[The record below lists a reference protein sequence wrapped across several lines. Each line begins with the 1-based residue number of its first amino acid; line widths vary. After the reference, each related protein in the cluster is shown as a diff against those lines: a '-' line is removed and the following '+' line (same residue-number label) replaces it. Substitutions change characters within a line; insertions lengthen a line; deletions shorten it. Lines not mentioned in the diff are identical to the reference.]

1 MSKTYPKVTNI
12 PAELHATTAMDAAD
26 APDDANGKESDV
38 CEICKTHPA
47 ALALAQLHE
56 ADDETSLRLADV
68 FKVLG
73 DRTRIKLLS
82 LLAHKEELCVC
93 DIAEALGMSQSSI
106 SHQLRVLRGARLVK
120 FRKVGKEAFYSL
132 DDDHVVTLMQQGL
145 DHVLHG

>member
-1 MSKTYPKVTNI
+1 MSKTSTPPVAAT
-12 PAELHATTAMDAAD
+12 PQSPATTKNAE
-26 APDDANGKESDV
+26 PNKENDL
-38 CEICKTHPA
+38 CEIQKTHPH
-47 ALALAQLHE
+47 ALELARLHE
-56 ADDETSLRLADV
+56 ADDETSLRLAEV

-93 DIAEALGMSQSSI
+93 DIAEALGMGQSAI
-106 SHQLRVLRGARLVK
+106 SHQLRVLRSARLVK
-120 FRKVGKEAFYSL
+120 YRKEGKEAFYSL

>member
-1 MSKTYPKVTNI
+1 MKPS
-12 PAELHATTAMDAAD
+12 EQ
-26 APDDANGKESDV
+26 SDL
-38 CEICKTHPA
+38 CEIHKTHPE
-47 ALALAQLHE
+47 ALEMARLHKI
-56 ADDETSLRLADV
+56 DNKTSLLLAEI
-68 FKVLG
+68 FKILG

-93 DIAEALGMSQSSI
+93 DIAEALGMGQSAI
-106 SHQLRVLRGARLVK
+106 SHQLRVLRNARLVK

>member
-1 MSKTYPKVTNI
+1 MKKTE
-12 PAELHATTAMDAAD
+12 PADL
-26 APDDANGKESDV
+26 
-38 CEICKTHPA
+38 CEIHKTHPE
-47 ALALAQLHE
+47 ALEMARLHE
-56 ADDETSLRLADV
+56 VDDETSLRLADI

-93 DIAEALGMSQSSI
+93 DIAEALGMGQSAI
-106 SHQLRVLRGARLVK
+106 SHQLRVLRNARIVK
-120 FRKVGKEAFYSL
+120 FHKVGKEAFYSL